1 MFEQERVIMRLQQ
14 RVLGEKDIVVCF
26 LAGSYGRRIDD
37 AYSDLD
43 VALIFADKEQRALA
57 WQRRID
63 FVNSLLPYITCNS
76 FDADHIRPFFHIALY
91 GNGAKVDYRYETQ
104 ESLAPNPWD
113 RDIRLL
119 KDSQGWGERFQAA
132 SAMTSMI
139 QPRMSAAEL
148 EALDRR
154 FWVMFMDVYR
164 QLLRGDHDKP
174 FTIYLELLHFSL
186 PPLLRLLPPEDS
198 SRSGLLQAS
207 FGPDTGAAVT
217 HMAELLDAYL
227 AARGAIIQRLH
238 LAFTSNSSFER
249 AILNIVKR
257 TS

>member
-1 MFEQERVIMRLQQ
+1 MFEQDRVIMRLQQ
-14 RVLGEKDIVVCF
+14 RILGEKDILVCF
-26 LAGSYGRRIDD
+26 LAGSYGRRVDD

-43 VALIFADKEQRALA
+43 VALIFAGEEQRALA
-57 WQRRID
+57 WRNRVK
-63 FVNSLLPYITCNS
+63 FAGSLLPFITCNS
-76 FDADHIRPFFHIALY
+76 FDADHVRQFFHIALY
-91 GNGAKVDYRYETQ
+91 SNGAKVDYRYETQ

-119 KDSQGWGERFQAA
+119 KDTNGWGERFQTA
-132 SAMTSMI
+132 SVKTLMT
-139 QPRMSAAEL
+139 QPTMSAEEL
-148 EALDRR
+148 EALDKR

-174 FTIYLELLHFSL
+174 FTVYLELLHFSL

-198 SRSGLLQAS
+198 ARSALLNAS
-207 FGPDTGAAVT
+207 FGHDTRATVT

-227 AARGAIIQRLH
+227 TARSAIVKRLH
-238 LAFTSNSSFER
+238 LAFTSNISFENS
-249 AILNIVKR
+249 ILNIVKR